1 MLFWALEKLNL
12 SFNKYN
18 QIKYPRNRIAKLIIF
33 MSGLF
38 RQEIARNS
46 RPNGYFGVILKPA
59 DGVLTTHPTLATN
72 FNCNGKT

>member
-12 SFNKYN
+12 SLNKYN

-38 RQEIARNS
+38 RQEMKRKFQPLPVS
-46 RPNGYFGVILKPA
+46 
-59 DGVLTTHPTLATN
+59 
-72 FNCNGKT
+72 